1 MEKLIKIGKFVSP
14 HGVKGQLKVYN
25 YSRNDRFED
34 LPEIIVDNKIM
45 QIEEVGHVKSMV
57 ILKVCGIDSR
67 DAAESL
73 RGKDVF
79 MEEKYVDELDEDE
92 YLIRDLIGLEVF
104 KDNST
109 PVGKITNVLQN
120 GPSDTYEIKMNNG
133 KMAYIPAV
141 KEFIK
146 NVDLQ
151 EGVTIETIPGLIDDE
166 I

>member
-1 MEKLIKIGKFVSP
+1 MDKLIKIGKFVSP
-14 HGVKGQLKVYN
+14 HGVRGQLKVYN
-25 YSRNDRFED
+25 YSRQDRFED
-34 LPEIIVDNKIM
+34 LPEVIVDNKIM
-45 QIEEVGHVKSMV
+45 QIEGVGHVKSMV
-57 ILKVCGIDSR
+57 ILKLSGVDSR

-73 RGKDVF
+73 RGQDIF

-104 KDNST
+104 KESSIL
-109 PVGKITNVLQN
+109 VGKITNVLQN

-146 NVDLQ
+146 SVDLQ
-151 EGVTIETIPGLIDDE
+151 KGVTIETIPGLIDDE